1 MSLRFGRALR
11 AKKVSASCWSAVEAA
26 PKQKPVM
33 TPVGATAVS
42 KLKPSYH
49 PRLLDHP
56 MHLPL
61 KLPPDSSHQAFRD
74 ETPLFDTNHGYD
86 QGEHNPESEP
96 GRRDVISILCG
107 YLS

>member
-1 MSLRFGRALR
+1 
-11 AKKVSASCWSAVEAA
+11 
-26 PKQKPVM
+26 
-33 TPVGATAVS
+33 
-42 KLKPSYH
+42 
-49 PRLLDHP
+49 

-74 ETPLFDTNHGYD
+74 ETLLFDTNHGYD

-96 GRRDVISILCG
+96 GRRDVISILGG